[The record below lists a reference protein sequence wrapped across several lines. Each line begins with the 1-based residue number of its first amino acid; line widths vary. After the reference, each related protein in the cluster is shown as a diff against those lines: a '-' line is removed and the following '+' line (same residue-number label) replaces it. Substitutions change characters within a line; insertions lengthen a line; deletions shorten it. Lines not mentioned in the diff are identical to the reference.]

1 MRNNIHSKGKR
12 QRVIA
17 LLLFMF
23 MSLAV
28 KAQVFMMDG
37 DDNYRDPE
45 DPAVFAGLP
54 EDYALGVDWYTPIS
68 DGMLLLTALGGAYLL
83 KKNRKNKISN

>member
-1 MRNNIHSKGKR
+1 MHKMR
-12 QRVIA
+12 RVIT

-23 MSLAV
+23 MSLSM

-54 EDYALGVDWYTPIS
+54 EDYGLGVDWYTPLG
-68 DGMLLLTALGGAYLL
+68 DGLLLLTALGGVYLL
-83 KKNRKNKISN
+83 RKKNTNNK